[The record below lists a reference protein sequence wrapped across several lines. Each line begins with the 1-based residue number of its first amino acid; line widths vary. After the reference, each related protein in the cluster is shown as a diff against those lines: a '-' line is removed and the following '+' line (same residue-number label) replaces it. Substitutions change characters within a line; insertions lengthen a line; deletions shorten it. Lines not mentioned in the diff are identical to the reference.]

1 MATVYVVTAG
11 SGDTYRIER
20 VYLDRDQAY
29 EFARDYNGMAPN
41 EPVNVEEWLTGAP
54 PGVYDG
60 PYWRAEW
67 WARVPASKR
76 RGQLRHTREGE
87 RFDDFDIRQEWW
99 TGEALPEA
107 KLVRRELA
115 GVPKVEVVGLSREKV
130 EELFWDDHP
139 GQSRSGG
146 SASEIVSAY
155 LCRRWKKLGMSTR
168 HCRPWCV
175 MIASWTS
182 MRWDGSATTS

>member
-20 VYLDRDQAY
+20 VYLDRDQAH

-41 EPVNVEEWLTGAP
+41 EPVNVEEWQTGAP
-54 PGVYDG
+54 PGAYDG

-107 KLVRRELA
+107 KVVRRELA
-115 GVPKVEVVGLSREKV
+115 GVPKVEVVGVSREKV
-130 EELFWDDHP
+130 EELFWDTITQVRADLAGVP
-139 GQSRSGG
+139 RQ
-146 SASEIVSAY
+146 
-155 LCRRWKKLGMSTR
+155 
-168 HCRPWCV
+168 
-175 MIASWTS
+175 
-182 MRWDGSATTS
+182 

>member
-20 VYLDRDQAY
+20 VYLDRDPAY

-41 EPVNVEEWLTGAP
+41 EPVHVEEWQTGAP
-54 PGVYDG
+54 PGAYDG

-107 KLVRRELA
+107 ELVRRELA
-115 GVPKVEVVGLSREKV
+115 VVPKVEVVGLSREKV
-130 EELFWDDHP
+130 EELFWDTITQVRADLAGVP
-139 GQSRSGG
+139 RQ
-146 SASEIVSAY
+146 
-155 LCRRWKKLGMSTR
+155 
-168 HCRPWCV
+168 
-175 MIASWTS
+175 
-182 MRWDGSATTS
+182 